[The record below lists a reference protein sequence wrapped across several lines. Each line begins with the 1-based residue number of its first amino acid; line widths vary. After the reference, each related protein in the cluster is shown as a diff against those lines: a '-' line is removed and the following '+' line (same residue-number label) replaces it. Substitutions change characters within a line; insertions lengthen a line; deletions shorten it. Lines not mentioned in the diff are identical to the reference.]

1 MAKPHAIIG
10 WTTAVLLG
18 TSGYLYKQN
27 KDAFERETVA
37 TDKQQENLNK
47 QTKRLDKANADLKAT
62 TDKRVATDNEVA
74 RLQGEEKAE
83 KQTLADLESQLT
95 TKKTEIAQSKSKL
108 DELAKQ
114 LEGTGDLKEIAS
126 KVRGIRRDIEELTQT
141 IASQESKLA
150 SLNGTIASTD
160 RQIARLQEEASW
172 PARKI
177 SNPNLKT
184 RISAIY
190 PQWGFVTIAAG
201 NHSGVTDNSILEVV
215 RDGETIAKLQ
225 VSSVEANSASA
236 SIVPDSVKEDVL
248 MVPGDR
254 VVASAAPAATKP
266 TAAAAPAPVVP

>member
-1 MAKPHAIIG
+1 MANLHAILG
-10 WTTAVLLG
+10 WTTGALLG
-18 TSGYLYKQN
+18 ASVYLYTQN
-27 KDAFERETVA
+27 QAAFERETAA
-37 TDKQQENLNK
+37 TDKQQGDLDT
-47 QTKRLDKANADLKAT
+47 QTTRLKTAQDALTAT
-62 TDKRVATDNEVA
+62 TAKRVDTEKEVN

-83 KQTLADLESQLT
+83 KQTLADLEGQLA
-95 TKKTEIAQSKSKL
+95 TKKDEIAQNKTKL
-108 DELAKQ
+108 DGLAQQ
-114 LEGTGDLKEIAS
+114 LEATGDLKEIAS

-150 SLNGTIASTD
+150 SLNGTIAATD
-160 RQIARLQEEASW
+160 RRIARLQEEASW

-201 NHSGVTDNSILEVV
+201 NQSGVTDNSLLEVV

-236 SIVPDSVKEDVL
+236 SIVPDSVKDDVL

-254 VVASAAPAATKP
+254 VVASVVPATTSPAAT
-266 TAAAAPAPVVP
+266 TAPAPVVP